1 MDRKENQLMD
11 FYYDKFAK
19 KNFDEKD
26 LYSFLLLVRESAKD
40 IRCIRELGDFIAH
53 REKSKGYV
61 IKDYLEESERVLN
74 NLGKEKNTMKID
86 NVFSFK
92 EIRNGFNSLFQ
103 QIGYSKLPNETINDF
118 VLCIISLLQDVKII
132 SSKSKREIGKLSFGV
147 SSKEIFLMGSI
158 KILNKDR
165 YDSVMFPVL
174 SVDNIYEEVK
184 PSDKYDT
191 PYLFSDEIIEVFN
204 VSGKMVITFPK

>member
-1 MDRKENQLMD
+1 MLDRKEKQLMD
-11 FYYDKFAK
+11 FYYEKFAE

-26 LYSFLLLVRESAKD
+26 LYTFLILVRESAKD
-40 IRCIRELGDFIAH
+40 IRCIRELGDFIVH

-61 IKDYLEESERVLN
+61 KDYLEENESVLN
-74 NLGKEKNTMKID
+74 NLGKENNTMKID
-86 NVFSFK
+86 NIFSFK
-92 EIRNGFNSLFQ
+92 ELRNGFNSLFQ
-103 QIGYSKLPNETINDF
+103 KNGYSKLPNETISDF

-147 SSKEIFLMGSI
+147 SSKEIFLMGII

-165 YDSVMFPVL
+165 YVSVMFQVL
-174 SVDNIYEEVK
+174 SVNNIYEEVK